1 MRENI
6 TTHET
11 GPAQGSRISIPLLK
25 KWDGEEFDLVQV
37 SKPLALLFVSVYCS
51 HCVDMLPD
59 VSYLHSKLGLQ
70 IVLFTNGNNQDIEE
84 MVDYFKWQFPC
95 ISLDEEL
102 MESLFNVVVFPFLI
116 LLDSTGAVEKKA
128 VVYNKADMLFLVNH
142 S

>member
-1 MRENI
+1 M
-6 TTHET
+6 
-11 GPAQGSRISIPLLK
+11 
-25 KWDGEEFDLVQV
+25 
-37 SKPLALLFVSVYCS
+37 
-51 HCVDMLPD
+51 
-59 VSYLHSKLGLQ
+59 
-70 IVLFTNGNNQDIEE
+70 LFTNGNNQDIEE

-128 VVYNKADMLFLVNH
+128 VVYNKADMLF